1 MFYFRYK
8 GGDNLSQI
16 LVNNLTFKYDN
27 DYEIVFKNIN
37 LNIDTSWK
45 LGLIGRNGK
54 GKTTFLRLLT
64 GDLKGTGS
72 IGKNV
77 EVTYFPYEVK
87 KDDIVLNIIQEICMA
102 EDWEIIKEI
111 NMLNTNVEI
120 LYRNFST
127 LSGGEQVKALLA
139 ALFLKENNFLLIDEP
154 TNHLDTKAKLDIEKY
169 LKKKNG
175 FILVSHDRKLLDS
188 VTDHIISINNSNI
201 NISQGNYSVWKENF
215 DRQNNFEIKQN
226 KKLKKEIEKLE
237 LASKESSKWSQTAEK
252 EKQRKE
258 ANDKIDRGYLGH
270 KAAKVMKKSK
280 TLEERKNKNIE
291 ETKSLLKN
299 IDKVEE
305 LKLIS
310 SQYEK
315 KELIIANNFQI
326 FYEKPI
332 FEPVSFV
339 IKNGDRLILKG
350 KNGIGKSSI
359 IKAILGEDINYNG
372 MLKINNNIK
381 ISYVK
386 QDTSLLKG
394 SFKEFIQ
401 NNKVDESIFRAM
413 LIKMGVNKKEINS
426 NLEDLSE
433 GQKKKVLLA
442 KSISE
447 TADLYIWDEPLN
459 YIDIITREQIENMIL
474 KYKPTMLFIEHDETF
489 AERIANKTIQLK
501 EC

>member
-1 MFYFRYK
+1 MS
-8 GGDNLSQI
+8 LVQI
-16 LVNNLTFKYDN
+16 NNLTFKYES
-27 DYEIVFKNIN
+27 DYENVFENVN
-37 LNIDTSWK
+37 LNIDTNWK

-54 GKTTFLRLLT
+54 GKTTFLKLLT
-64 GDLKGTGS
+64 GSLKGTGS
-72 IGKNV
+72 ISKNV

-87 KDDIVLNIIQEICMA
+87 NDDITLNIIQEICMA

-111 NMLNTNVEI
+111 NLLNANVEI

-127 LSGGEQVKALLA
+127 LSGGEKVKALLA
-139 ALFLKENNFLLIDEP
+139 SLFLKENNFLLIDEP
-154 TNHLDTKAKLDIEKY
+154 TNHLDTKAKTDIENY
-169 LKKKNG
+169 LKKKKG
-175 FILVSHDRKLLDS
+175 FILVSHDRSLLDS

-201 NISQGNYSVWKENF
+201 NIVQGNYSVWKENF
-215 DRQNNFEIKQN
+215 DRQNNFELKQN
-226 KKLKKEIEKLE
+226 EKLQKEIEKLE
-237 LASKESSKWSQTAEK
+237 IASKESSKWSQSAEK

-270 KAAKVMKKSK
+270 KAAKIMKKSK
-280 TLEERKNKNIE
+280 VLEERKNKNIE
-291 ETKSLLKN
+291 DAKSLLKN

-305 LKLIS
+305 LKLIP
-310 SQYEK
+310 SQYDK

-326 FYEKPI
+326 VYEKPI
-332 FEPVSFV
+332 FAPVSFV
-339 IKNGDRLILKG
+339 IENGDRLILKG

-359 IKAILGEDINYNG
+359 IKAILGEDIKHNG
-372 MLKINNNIK
+372 ILKINNNIK

-386 QDTSLLKG
+386 QDTSSLQG
-394 SFKEFIQ
+394 SFKAFIQ

-413 LIKMGVNKKEINS
+413 LIKMGVKKKEINS

-489 AERIANKTIQLK
+489 AERIANKTIELK

>member
-1 MFYFRYK
+1 MS
-8 GGDNLSQI
+8 LIQI
-16 LVNNLTFKYDN
+16 NNLTFKYDRDFEN
-27 DYEIVFKNIN
+27 VFENVN
-37 LNIDTSWK
+37 LNIDTNWK

-54 GKTTFLRLLT
+54 GKTTFLKLLT
-64 GDLKGTGS
+64 GKLKGTGS
-72 IGKNV
+72 IRKNV

-87 KDDIVLNIIQEICMA
+87 NDDITLNIVQEICMA

-111 NMLNTNVEI
+111 NLLNANVEI

-127 LSGGEQVKALLA
+127 LSGGEKVKALLA

-154 TNHLDTKAKLDIEKY
+154 TNHLDTIAKTDIENY
-169 LKKKNG
+169 LKKKKG
-175 FILVSHDRKLLDS
+175 FILVSHDRSLLDS

-201 NISQGNYSVWKENF
+201 NIVQGNYSVWKENF
-215 DRQNNFEIKQN
+215 DRQNNFELKQN
-226 KKLKKEIEKLE
+226 EKLQKEIEKLE
-237 LASKESSKWSQTAEK
+237 IASKESSKWSQSAEK

-270 KAAKVMKKSK
+270 KAAKIMKKSK
-280 TLEERKNKNIE
+280 VLEERKNKNIE
-291 ETKSLLKN
+291 DAKSLLKN

-305 LKLIS
+305 LKLIP
-310 SQYEK
+310 SQYDK

-326 FYEKPI
+326 VYEKPI
-332 FEPVSFV
+332 FAPVSFV
-339 IKNGDRLILKG
+339 IENGDRLILKG

-359 IKAILGEDINYNG
+359 IKAILGEDIKHNG
-372 MLKINNNIK
+372 ILKINNNIK

-386 QDTSLLKG
+386 QDTSSLQG

-489 AERIANKTIQLK
+489 AERIANKTIELK

>member
-1 MFYFRYK
+1 MS
-8 GGDNLSQI
+8 LVQI
-16 LVNNLTFKYDN
+16 NNLTFKYES
-27 DYEIVFKNIN
+27 DYENVFENVN
-37 LNIDTSWK
+37 LNIDTNWK

-54 GKTTFLRLLT
+54 GKTTFLKLLI
-64 GDLKGTGS
+64 GKLKGTGS
-72 IGKNV
+72 ISKNV

-87 KDDIVLNIIQEICMA
+87 NDDITLNIVQEICMA

-111 NMLNTNVEI
+111 NLLNANVEI

-127 LSGGEQVKALLA
+127 LSGGEKVKALLA

-154 TNHLDTKAKLDIEKY
+154 TNHLDTKAKTDIENY
-169 LKKKNG
+169 LKKKKG
-175 FILVSHDRKLLDS
+175 FILVSHDRSLLDS

-201 NISQGNYSVWKENF
+201 NIVQGNYSVWKENF
-215 DRQNNFEIKQN
+215 DRQNNFELKQN
-226 KKLKKEIEKLE
+226 EKLQKEIEKLE
-237 LASKESSKWSQTAEK
+237 IASKESSKWSQSAEK

-270 KAAKVMKKSK
+270 KAAKIMKKSK
-280 TLEERKNKNIE
+280 VLEERKNKNIE
-291 ETKSLLKN
+291 DAKSLLKN

-305 LKLIS
+305 LKLIP
-310 SQYEK
+310 SQYDK

-326 FYEKPI
+326 VYEKPI
-332 FEPVSFV
+332 FAPVSFV
-339 IKNGDRLILKG
+339 IENGDRLILKG

-359 IKAILGEDINYNG
+359 IKAILGEDIKHNG
-372 MLKINNNIK
+372 ILKINNNIK

-386 QDTSLLKG
+386 QDTSSLQG
-394 SFKEFIQ
+394 SFKAFIQ

-474 KYKPTMLFIEHDETF
+474 RYKPTMLFIEHDETF
-489 AERIANKTIQLK
+489 AERIANKTIELK

>member
-1 MFYFRYK
+1 MS
-8 GGDNLSQI
+8 LVQI
-16 LVNNLTFKYDN
+16 NNLTFKYES
-27 DYEIVFKNIN
+27 DYENVFENVN
-37 LNIDTSWK
+37 LNIDTNWK

-54 GKTTFLRLLT
+54 GKTTFLKLLT
-64 GDLKGTGS
+64 GSLKGTGS
-72 IGKNV
+72 ISKNV

-87 KDDIVLNIIQEICMA
+87 NDDITLNIIQEICMA

-111 NMLNTNVEI
+111 NLLNANVEI

-127 LSGGEQVKALLA
+127 LSGGEKVKALLA
-139 ALFLKENNFLLIDEP
+139 SLFLKENNFLLIDEP
-154 TNHLDTKAKLDIEKY
+154 TNHLDTKAKTDIENY
-169 LKKKNG
+169 LKKKKG
-175 FILVSHDRKLLDS
+175 FILVSHDRSLLDS

-201 NISQGNYSVWKENF
+201 NIVQGNYSVWKENF
-215 DRQNNFEIKQN
+215 DRQNNFELKQN
-226 KKLKKEIEKLE
+226 EKLQKEIEKLE
-237 LASKESSKWSQTAEK
+237 IASKESSKWSQSAEK

-270 KAAKVMKKSK
+270 KAAKIMKKSK
-280 TLEERKNKNIE
+280 VLEERKNKNIE
-291 ETKSLLKN
+291 DAKSLLKN

-305 LKLIS
+305 LKLIP
-310 SQYEK
+310 SQYDK

-326 FYEKPI
+326 VYEKPI
-332 FEPVSFV
+332 FAPVSFV
-339 IKNGDRLILKG
+339 IENGDRLILKG

-359 IKAILGEDINYNG
+359 IKAILGEDIKHNG
-372 MLKINNNIK
+372 ILKINNNIK

-386 QDTSLLKG
+386 QDTSSLQG
-394 SFKEFIQ
+394 SFKAFIQ

-489 AERIANKTIQLK
+489 AERIANKTIELK

>member
-1 MFYFRYK
+1 MS
-8 GGDNLSQI
+8 LIQI
-16 LVNNLTFKYDN
+16 NNLTFRYDR
-27 DYEIVFKNIN
+27 DYENVFENVN
-37 LNIDTSWK
+37 LNIDTNWK

-54 GKTTFLRLLT
+54 GKTTFLKLLT
-64 GDLKGTGS
+64 GNLKGTGS
-72 IGKNV
+72 INKNV

-87 KDDIVLNIIQEICMA
+87 KDDLTLNIIQEICMA

-111 NMLNTNVEI
+111 NLLKANVEI

-127 LSGGEQVKALLA
+127 LSGGEKVKALLS
-139 ALFLKENNFLLIDEP
+139 ALFLKDNNFLLIDEP
-154 TNHLDTKAKLDIEKY
+154 TNHLDTNAKKDIAEY
-169 LKKKNG
+169 LKNKKG
-175 FILVSHDRKLLDS
+175 FILVSHDRNLLDN

-201 NISQGNYSVWKENF
+201 NIVQGNYSVWKENF
-215 DRQNNFEIKQN
+215 DRQNNFELKQN
-226 KKLKKEIEKLE
+226 EKLQKEIGKLE
-237 LASKESSKWSQTAEK
+237 FASKETSKWSYSAEK

-270 KAAKVMKKSK
+270 KSAKIMKKSK
-280 TLEERKNKNIE
+280 VLEERKNKNIE
-291 ETKSLLKN
+291 DAKNLLKN

-305 LKLIS
+305 LKLIP
-310 SQYEK
+310 SQYDK

-326 FYEKPI
+326 IFDKPL
-332 FEPVSFV
+332 FSPVSFV
-339 IKNGDRLILKG
+339 IENGDRLILKG

-359 IKAILGEDINYNG
+359 IKAILGEDIKYNG
-372 MLKINNNIK
+372 ILKINNNIK

-386 QDTSLLKG
+386 QDTSSLQG

-413 LIKMGVNKKEINS
+413 LIKMGVDKKEINS

-433 GQKKKVLLA
+433 GQKKKILIA

-489 AERIANKTIQLK
+489 AEKIATKTIELK